1 MPKVLGF
8 GSLDIPLAP
17 APEAAK
23 LTPEEELRL
32 GWVQALEV
40 PMDRRDSIVIELKT
54 MSESHTIK
62 HE

>member
-1 MPKVLGF
+1 M
-8 GSLDIPLAP
+8 PLAP